1 LLQSRKGQPELA
13 ASEMLR
19 CAGRKE
25 ERKKR
30 SEAAEGKL

>member
-19 CAGRKE
+19 CAGRKK
-25 ERKKR
+25 ERKKEKIR
-30 SEAAEGKL
+30 GCRG